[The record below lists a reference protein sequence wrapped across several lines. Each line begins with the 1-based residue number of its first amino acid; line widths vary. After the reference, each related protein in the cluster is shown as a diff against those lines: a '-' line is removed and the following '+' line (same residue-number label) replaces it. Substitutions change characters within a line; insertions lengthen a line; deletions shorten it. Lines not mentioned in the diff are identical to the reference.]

1 MNQNS
6 SFDISWDRFCLP
18 FSERVLIMGVLNVT
32 PDSFFDGGMYVDTD
46 EACRR
51 AFAMAEQGADII
63 DIGGESTRPGAG
75 EVDPDIQ
82 IERTVPVIKRIATE
96 LDIPVSIDTRDSN
109 VAMAALE
116 NGASFVNDVSGLRH
130 DKSMA
135 KVVAKAGVPVAVMH
149 MRGTPETM
157 QRDVSYKDLMKEIQ
171 DQLRESIRH
180 GREAGINGDRIIID
194 PGIGFG
200 KTGEHNLQIIKY
212 LHELKSLGRP
222 ILVGVSR
229 KSFVGHVLAGVEPK
243 SGSVPTEERLFGTAS
258 ATALAIAN
266 GASMIRVHDVREMS
280 DVAKVAYAIRDSV

>member
-96 LDIPVSIDTRDSN
+96 LDIPVSIDTRDSY
-109 VAMAALE
+109 VAVAALE

-130 DKSMA
+130 DKRMA
-135 KVVAKAGVPVAVMH
+135 KVVAKAEEVI
-149 MRGTPETM
+149 
-157 QRDVSYKDLMKEIQ
+157 LLKE
-171 DQLRESIRH
+171 E
-180 GREAGINGDRIIID
+180 
-194 PGIGFG
+194 
-200 KTGEHNLQIIKY
+200 
-212 LHELKSLGRP
+212 
-222 ILVGVSR
+222 
-229 KSFVGHVLAGVEPK
+229 
-243 SGSVPTEERLFGTAS
+243 
-258 ATALAIAN
+258 
-266 GASMIRVHDVREMS
+266 
-280 DVAKVAYAIRDSV
+280 